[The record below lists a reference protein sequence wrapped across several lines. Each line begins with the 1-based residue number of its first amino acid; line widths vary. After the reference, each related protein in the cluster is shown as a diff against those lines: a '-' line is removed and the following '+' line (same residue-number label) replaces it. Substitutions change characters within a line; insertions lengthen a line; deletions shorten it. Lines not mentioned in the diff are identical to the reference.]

1 MIAMADSSSTKID
14 FSFSLPASDVLNQ
27 NWIASALFCTAQV
40 RNGMRWRFMEA
51 KGKIQKIVGM
61 WIEEAKPAPFP
72 IGLPLLER
80 FTVTG
85 PMQAKMFDPVNFHPT
100 EKVAIDVLVK
110 HGLLSDDNGEVIPKV
125 EFLYG
130 GRQKAGYTFRV
141 ELEALS

>member
-1 MIAMADSSSTKID
+1 MADKQGID
-14 FSFSLPASDVLNQ
+14 LSFSLPASDALNQ
-27 NWIASALFCTAQV
+27 NWIASALFCPAQV

-61 WIEEAKPAPFP
+61 WIEENKPAPFP
-72 IGLPLLER
+72 PDARLRER

-85 PMQAKMFDPVNFHPT
+85 PSAAKMFDPVNFHPT

-110 HGLLSDDNGEVIPKV
+110 HGLLPDDNGEVIPEV

-141 ELEALS
+141 EIFLLC

>member
-1 MIAMADSSSTKID
+1 MIAMID
-14 FSFSLPASDVLNQ
+14 FSFSLPTSDVLNQ

-40 RNGMRWRFMEA
+40 KNGMRWRFMEA
-51 KGKIQKIVGM
+51 KGKIQKITEM

-72 IGLPLLER
+72 PETRLQER

-85 PMQAKMFDPVNFHPT
+85 PKAAKVFDPVNFHPT
-100 EKVAIDVLVK
+100 EKVVIDVLVK
-110 HGLLSDDNGEVIPKV
+110 HGLLPDDNGEVIPKV